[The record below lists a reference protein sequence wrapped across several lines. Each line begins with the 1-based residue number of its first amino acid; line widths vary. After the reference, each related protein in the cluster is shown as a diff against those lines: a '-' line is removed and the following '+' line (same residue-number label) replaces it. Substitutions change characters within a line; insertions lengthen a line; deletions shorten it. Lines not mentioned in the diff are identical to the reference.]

1 MVSPRKTDVMLAKR
15 AEQHKKADVEM
26 VPARRVE
33 LLKRAAAMA
42 RVAPARRAA
51 VELLKRA
58 DTACSV
64 AHHKRAAAVLLK
76 RVDAELLRRVAVTVV
91 LAKRAAVVPLKREAA
106 AQLKRAAIAARRVDI
121 TAPRCSLA

>member
-1 MVSPRKTDVMLAKR
+1 MVSPRKTDVM
-15 AEQHKKADVEM
+15 
-26 VPARRVE
+26 PARKVEPVRRVT
-33 LLKRAAAMA
+33 L
-42 RVAPARRAA
+42 ARRA
-51 VELLKRA
+51 ELTRRV

-76 RVDAELLRRVAVTVV
+76 KVDAELLRRVAVTAV

-106 AQLKRAAIAARRVDI
+106 AQLKRVAIAARRVDI